1 MRSYKRYFWYKK
13 MFGNQV
19 LTAYSIHIRGGI
31 LLMERVTVV
40 GAGVMGKGIAYA
52 FAISNFQVVLNDIC
66 LEALQKAET
75 DINQLLKDS
84 FQKGFLSEVQYAQA
98 KENLQ
103 YDMELASAVKDADLV
118 VEAVIERMDIKADV
132 FQKLDKLCK
141 SDAVLATNTSTM
153 SPTEIGAQTSRPDK
167 VVAMHFFNPVH
178 KMKLIEIVRGLETSD
193 ETVQFA
199 KDIATKLKKEY
210 VEVNEFPGF
219 VTSRMNC
226 LIGNEA
232 MNMLMEG
239 VASAKDIDKAI
250 KLGLNHPMGPLELA
264 DLVGL
269 DTRLRNMEY
278 LYQTL
283 GEKYRPS
290 PILVKYV
297 KAGRLGRKSGRGF
310 YEYN

>member
-1 MRSYKRYFWYKK
+1 
-13 MFGNQV
+13 
-19 LTAYSIHIRGGI
+19 
-31 LLMERVTVV
+31 MERVTVV

-52 FAISNFQVVLNDIC
+52 FAISNFQVVLNDIR
-66 LEALQKAET
+66 LEALQKAEA
-75 DINQLLKDS
+75 DINQLLNDS
-84 FQKGFLSEVQYAQA
+84 FQKGFLSDIQYARA

-193 ETVQFA
+193 ETVQFG
-199 KDIATKLKKEY
+199 KEVATKLKKEY

-226 LIGNEA
+226 LVGNEA

>member
-1 MRSYKRYFWYKK
+1 
-13 MFGNQV
+13 
-19 LTAYSIHIRGGI
+19 
-31 LLMERVTVV
+31 MERVTVV

-52 FAISNFQVVLNDIC
+52 FAISNFQVVLNDIR
-66 LEALQKAET
+66 LEALQKAEA
-75 DINQLLKDS
+75 DINQLLNDS
-84 FQKGFLSEVQYAQA
+84 FQKGFLSEVQYARA

-199 KDIATKLKKEY
+199 KEVATKLKKEY

-219 VTSRMNC
+219 ITSRMNC

-297 KAGRLGRKSGRGF
+297 KAGRLGRKSGIGF
-310 YEYN
+310 YEYD